1 MQNLYNK
8 NVYRKVL
15 KGDSE
20 VAYYAKTANGVQT
33 LIDSSAVGY
42 DVDKLV
48 LIVVEVTEVFAN
60 GNGAQTTFKI
70 GQTGT
75 DDKFSATS
83 LLSGAVLGARKYL
96 VGTLSADAD
105 LIVTANDASGTGT
118 GAIKVSVAVF
128 NPTN

>member
-8 NVYRKVL
+8 NVYRRVF
-15 KGDSE
+15 KGDSTVE
-20 VAYYAKTANGVQT
+20 AYAKTANGVQT

-42 DVDKLV
+42 SADKLV
-48 LIVVEVTEVFAN
+48 MIVVEVIEAFAN

-70 GQTGT
+70 GQTAT

-83 LLSGAVLGARKYL
+83 LLTGAALGAKKIL

-118 GAIKVSVAVF
+118 GAIKVSVAAF
-128 NPTN
+128 DPTA